1 MKKQQTQKSNY
12 KSIIFLGILSII
24 TLVVIKFSPNNS
36 QKIINTSLE
45 YFIQMAKIFPAVLIL
60 MGLFSVWVSKDFVM
74 QHLGQT
80 SGFKGMIIAFILGAL
95 PTGPMFIA
103 FPMAQGLI
111 KKGSSITNI
120 VIFLSAW
127 ACIKLPQELVEIQ
140 FLGIKFMLL
149 RLSMSI
155 IFITIMGIIINKL
168 MDSRKIINNQLEN

>member
-1 MKKQQTQKSNY
+1 MKKQQNQKFNY
-12 KSIIFLGILSII
+12 KSIIFLGILSIV
-24 TLVVIKFSPNNS
+24 TLIVIKFSPNNS

-45 YFIQMAKIFPAVLIL
+45 YFIQMATIFPAVLIL

-74 QHLGQT
+74 QHLGHQ
-80 SGFKGMIIAFILGAL
+80 SGIKGIIIAFILGAL

-111 KKGSSITNI
+111 KKGASITNI

-168 MDSRKIINNQLEN
+168 VDSKKTTNNQFKN

>member
-1 MKKQQTQKSNY
+1 MKKQQNQKFNY
-12 KSIIFLGILSII
+12 KSIIFLGILFIV
-24 TLVVIKFSPNNS
+24 TLIVIKFSPNNS

-45 YFIQMAKIFPAVLIL
+45 YFIQMATIFPAVLIL

-74 QHLGQT
+74 QHLGHQ
-80 SGFKGMIIAFILGAL
+80 SGIKGMIIAFILGAL

-168 MDSRKIINNQLEN
+168 MDSKKITNNQLKN